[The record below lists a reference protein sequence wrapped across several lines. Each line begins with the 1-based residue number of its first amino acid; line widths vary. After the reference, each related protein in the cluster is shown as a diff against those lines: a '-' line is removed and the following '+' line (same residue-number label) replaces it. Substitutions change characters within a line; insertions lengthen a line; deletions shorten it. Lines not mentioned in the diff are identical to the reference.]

1 MKEDGAR
8 DQQGRVRKSG
18 SIRSQV
24 DPSQSAERN
33 MDAVEINT
41 SDPPQGE
48 DAIASDVKIC
58 RVCLLDN
65 LMMRDLFV
73 GSEIASLSAKAMS
86 FVNVKVRC
94 VI

>member
-1 MKEDGAR
+1 
-8 DQQGRVRKSG
+8 
-18 SIRSQV
+18 
-24 DPSQSAERN
+24 

-48 DAIASDVKIC
+48 DAVTSTMKIC

-73 GSEIASLSAKAMS
+73 GNEVASLSAKAMS
-86 FVNVKVRC
+86 FANVKVRC
-94 VI
+94 AI